1 MNPPK
6 SHAGKTLWIVIA
18 GAAIAG
24 AAIAVGGPHL
34 IWLLRDSSNL
44 DGLRLYG
51 NVDIREVELS
61 FRQPGRLFEM
71 SFDEGDSV
79 SAGEVMARLDAG
91 PYREKVAAAEAE
103 LRAAEAELDKL
114 RSGNRP
120 QEIAQ
125 ARERVRQTQATSH
138 EAERNFNRQNS
149 LLESGTS
156 SQRTVDAAR
165 AARDQAAANLAAA
178 KAALSL
184 ATAGFRSEDIAVGE
198 ARVAAVEAALAQTRT
213 ALADTELVAPS
224 DATVLS
230 RVREPGS
237 MVTSGTPVY
246 SLSLRDPVYVR
257 AYVSEPDLG
266 RIAPGTKVKV
276 HTDSSTRA
284 YHGQIGF
291 ISPRA
296 EFTPKTVE
304 TTDLRTDLVYRLR
317 VVVTDADLALR
328 QGMPVTVDVNTDTT
342 RAERAREQ

>member
-1 MNPPK
+1 MKTPNL
-6 SHAGKTLWIVIA
+6 SAGKTRWIVLA
-18 GAAIAG
+18 LAV
-24 AAIAVGGPHL
+24 IAVAGL
-34 IWLLRDSSNL
+34 LAFWLLRDSGNQ
-44 DGLRLYG
+44 DVLRLYG

-61 FRQPGRLFEM
+61 FRQPGRVDAM
-71 SFDEGDSV
+71 VFDEGDSV
-79 SAGEVMARLDAG
+79 RAGEVMARLDAT
-91 PYREKVAAAEAE
+91 PYREKVAAAEAG
-103 LRAAEAELDKL
+103 LRAAQAELDKL

-125 ARERVRQTQATSH
+125 ARERVRQTQATAH
-138 EAERNFNRQNS
+138 DAERNFKRQHA
-149 LLESGTS
+149 LLESGAT

-178 KAALSL
+178 RAALSL
-184 ATAGFRSEDIAVGE
+184 ATAGFRSEDIAAGK
-198 ARVAAVEAALAQTRT
+198 ARVAAAEAALAQART
-213 ALADTELVAPS
+213 ALTDTDLVAPT
-224 DATVLS
+224 DATVIA

-237 MVTSGTPVY
+237 MVTSNTPVY

-266 RIAPGTKVKV
+266 RIAPGTKVQV
-276 HTDSSTRA
+276 HTDSSVRA

-317 VVVTDADLALR
+317 VVVSDADLALR
-328 QGMPVTVDVNTDTT
+328 QGMPVTVDVDTHSM
-342 RAERAREQ
+342 RDERARRP